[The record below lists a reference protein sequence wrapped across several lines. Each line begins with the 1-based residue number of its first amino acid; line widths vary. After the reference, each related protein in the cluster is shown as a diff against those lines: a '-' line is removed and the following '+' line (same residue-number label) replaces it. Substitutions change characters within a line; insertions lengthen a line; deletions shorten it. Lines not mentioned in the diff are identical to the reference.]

1 MPILEYK
8 GKRPKIH
15 PEAMISPQAL
25 IVGDVEIGRGSSVFP
40 GAVLRG
46 DVARIRVGEYT
57 NIQEN
62 AVLHGGDIYE
72 GSKLVSHT
80 PVEVGSYVTIAHG
93 AVVHGCRV
101 EDTVMIGVRAVV
113 FNQAV
118 IGEGSIVGMG
128 AVVLE
133 GMKVPPRSVV
143 VGVPAKAVK
152 RVDDVAYSMIRN
164 HALFYH
170 RLAKSHV
177 GGFLTYAGS

>member
-1 MPILEYK
+1 MLIFEYK
-8 GKRPKIH
+8 GKRPRIH

-152 RVDDVAYSMIRN
+152 RVDDITYSMIRN

-177 GGFLTYAGS
+177 SGFLTYAGS